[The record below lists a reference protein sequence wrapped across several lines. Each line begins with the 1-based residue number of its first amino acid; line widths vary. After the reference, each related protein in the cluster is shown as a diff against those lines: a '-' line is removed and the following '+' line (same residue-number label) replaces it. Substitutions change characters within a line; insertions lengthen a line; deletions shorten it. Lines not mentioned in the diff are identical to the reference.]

1 MEALLQIT
9 GFVTI
14 TSLAGFNIIAV
25 YDRKGDLG
33 GLETAGLSYLLGI
46 GAVTIEMFVF
56 GIFGAKFTMPDI
68 VLPWVIFSA
77 INIPLFK
84 TRFIRNRPK
93 SMVPRGLSLFE
104 KIAASLLVFVVCYTF
119 FTALMRPV
127 ESYDSVAIWSLKAKV
142 IYLAQTLPPDFFKMI
157 GEKFHGAHP
166 DYPLLLPLSE
176 VWFYTFVN
184 SFNDY
189 LVKVLFPLN
198 FLAFLLVFYSFLKR
212 AVSNRLFALI
222 FTFLLASVR
231 QFTNSATD
239 GYADMQ
245 MAIYCSLTFLSI
257 YLWTRDKKDA
267 YFWTA
272 VFSCAISIW
281 TKNEGAVI
289 FLGFITILLIHIAAD
304 RQAVRRAASYK
315 MALVPVI
322 VMGIL
327 FAAWLLFKNSMNI
340 RNDVINMQT
349 FATYNPLSIFKRLAA
364 IIYEYQRQAFGVK
377 YWNLSWIAF
386 IILAILGR
394 KRLFSEEYRYITVPI
409 FLILASYTVV
419 YFITPQDIDWH
430 LRTTASRL
438 MMHVLPLMVFYIALE
453 VKRICEKD
461 DIHR

>member
-1 MEALLQIT
+1 M
-9 GFVTI
+9 
-14 TSLAGFNIIAV
+14 
-25 YDRKGDLG
+25 
-33 GLETAGLSYLLGI
+33 
-46 GAVTIEMFVF
+46 
-56 GIFGAKFTMPDI
+56 
-68 VLPWVIFSA
+68 
-77 INIPLFK
+77 
-84 TRFIRNRPK
+84 NR
-93 SMVPRGLSLFE
+93 L
-104 KIAASLLVFVVCYTF
+104 TF
-119 FTALMRPV
+119 
-127 ESYDSVAIWSLKAKV
+127 
-142 IYLAQTLPPDFFKMI
+142 
-157 GEKFHGAHP
+157 
-166 DYPLLLPLSE
+166 
-176 VWFYTFVN
+176 
-184 SFNDY
+184 
-189 LVKVLFPLN
+189 
-198 FLAFLLVFYSFLKR
+198 FYSFLKR

-377 YWNLSWIAF
+377 YWNLSWIMF